1 MTEQA
6 YTIKRG
12 CGFMPSTEHK
22 TTEGEIKEIW
32 ERLTAGESSI
42 KSAHHRID
50 SLEKMADSVHEIAI
64 SSNQTVSEIKALRED
79 FKKVD
84 ERVDNLEQKPIKRYE
99 TFITAILTG
108 IGTGIAGFLLGLFAL
123 NFKG

>member
-1 MTEQA
+1 MN
-6 YTIKRG
+6 
-12 CGFMPSTEHK
+12 TEHK

-32 ERLTAGESSI
+32 ERLTACESSN

-50 SLEKMADSVHEIAI
+50 NLERMADSVHEIAI

-84 ERVDNLEQKPIKRYE
+84 ERVNNLEQKPIKRYE
-99 TFITAILTG
+99 TVITAILTG
-108 IGTGIAGFLLGLFAL
+108 FGTGIIGYILGVLLPYV
-123 NFKG
+123 KG